1 MAIEA
6 VSDIKRAGTSA
17 FAAGG
22 PGGTPQVFIQ
32 PTQPA
37 DTGVPYI
44 WIQTGL
50 PNGGW
55 SVWYN
60 ETGTT

>member
-6 VSDIKRAGTSA
+6 LSNIQKGGVGA
-17 FAAGG
+17 FQSPGAGG
-22 PGGTPQVFIQ
+22 TQQVFIQ

-37 DTGVPYI
+37 DTGQPYI

-55 SVWYN
+55 AVYYN
-60 ETGTT
+60 ATGTT

>member
-6 VSDIKRAGTSA
+6 LSSIQNGGVEA
-17 FAAGG
+17 FQSPGAGG
-22 PGGTPQVFIQ
+22 TQQVFIQ
-32 PTQPA
+32 STQPA
-37 DTGVPYI
+37 DTAQPYI

-55 SVWYN
+55 RVWHN